1 MKTAIVTGA
10 TRGIGKVIA
19 RHLSDAG
26 YNLVL
31 NYRTPSDSLTQF
43 AETLKT
49 KVLFVQGDVS
59 DYNAAEDLVKKA
71 IDTFGQVD
79 LLVNNAGIT
88 KDNLIIRMSEAEF
101 DSVIQTNLKGSFNC
115 LRHVARYMMKQR
127 SGRIINISSVV
138 GLKGNIGQANYAAS
152 KAGVIGLTKT
162 AARELAPRGVT
173 VNAIAPGF
181 IKTDMTD
188 ALSENAKKAALSQIP
203 LGSFGSAEDVSNLV
217 LFLASDQ
224 SAYITGQIIQVDGGM
239 AI

>member
-59 DYNAAEDLVKKA
+59 DYNAAEDLVKKT
-71 IDTFGQVD
+71 IDAFGQVD

-188 ALSENAKKAALSQIP
+188 ALSEDAKKAALSQIP

>member
-115 LRHVARYMMKQR
+115 LRHVARNMMKQR